1 MRVLMEIRRTGS
13 RYAGSLTRV
22 SDQRSLPFDGIL
34 ELLAVL
40 ERLELNDHGESDAM
54 HAGDDG
60 GSR

>member
-1 MRVLMEIRRTGS
+1 MRVLMEIRRSGT

-22 SDQRSLPFDGIL
+22 RDQVSLPFDGIL

-40 ERLELNDHGESDAM
+40 ERLELTDEHKSESL

-60 GSR
+60 R